1 MTNSLTPALLD
12 SLGLETYVLLT
23 TFRLTGER
31 VSTPVWIGRDGEAL
45 LVTTGGASGK
55 VKRLANN
62 ASVELTPC
70 DRVGTVADGALTTTA
85 RATVLRDDASI
96 ARLVEV
102 IEEKY
107 GEAYRRI
114 RAAAVDRPAGAES
127 VAVRIV
133 AA

>member
-1 MTNSLTPALLD
+1 MTNSLTPVLLE

-23 TFRLTGER
+23 TFRRTGER
-31 VSTPVWIGRDGEAL
+31 VSTPVWIGRDGDSL

-62 ASVELTPC
+62 GSIELTPC
-70 DRVGTVADGALTTTA
+70 DRVGNVADGAVTTTA
-85 RATVLRDDASI
+85 HATVQRDDASI

-107 GEAYRRI
+107 GEAYRQI
-114 RAAAVDRPAGAES
+114 RAAAASRPAGAES
-127 VAVRIV
+127 VALRIV